1 MPKSTKGACALG
13 AAAIIGRMTGLQ
25 PSVADGAMSRLRI
38 LAGAPFVPWPTTTY
52 SNQVVHAKL
61 AAMARRHDVVFTCG
75 VATDADRSNLEA
87 LAADTGV
94 TVRGVTAPNSRG
106 QAARVW
112 SQASSVARG
121 SRPAYPT
128 GSSRPATRRCGASSG
143 GWRRGGAFD
152 LVHIDYWYVGRGW
165 IESCPIPS
173 VCYVHD
179 LMFDRVARSEALA
192 GEDAAGRL
200 QRALFSRGLR
210 RTELATLA
218 AFDALAA
225 ISPREAAA
233 LAELLPGERVAA
245 LPAGVDLAKLGEL
258 GAAEEP
264 LGVLFVGA
272 LASGPNEDGAWAFA
286 RHVWP
291 HVVAREPAA
300 RLYIVGSGPS
310 ARLRAL
316 HGRDGVT
323 VTGDVADVRAWYE
336 RCAVVVSPLR
346 WGSGMKGK
354 VLEAMALRRPL
365 VATAVSMEGIAA
377 QSGEHYL
384 AAETPEDFVEAL
396 CRLFLNP
403 DEGARLAAAARRLVE
418 ERYDVTSCMRS
429 FLTFVE
435 EVAGG

>member
-1 MPKSTKGACALG
+1 
-13 AAAIIGRMTGLQ
+13 MTS
-25 PSVADGAMSRLRI
+25 PSRHGVESPRRRLRI

-61 AAMARRHDVVFTCG
+61 AAMASRHEVVFACG

-87 LAADTGV
+87 LAAATGV

-112 SQASSVARG
+112 SHASSISQGIAAGVPYRIFKAG
-121 SRPAYPT
+121 NTPL
-128 GSSRPATRRCGASSG
+128 RRELGRMAAS
-143 GWRRGGAFD
+143 GAFD
-152 LVHIDYWYVGRGW
+152 VVHIDYWYVGRGW
-165 IESCPIPS
+165 VESCPIPS

-179 LMFDRVARSEALA
+179 LMFERVARSEALA

-200 QRALFSRGLR
+200 QRALFSRRLP

-218 AFDALAA
+218 TFDALAA
-225 ISPREAAA
+225 ISPREATA
-233 LAELLPGERVAA
+233 LAELLPRERVAA
-245 LPAGVDLAKLGEL
+245 LPAGVDLAWLGEL
-258 GAAEEP
+258 GVPEEP

-316 HGRDGVT
+316 HGHDGVT
-323 VTGDVADVRAWYE
+323 VTGDVPDVRAWYE

-377 QSGEHYL
+377 RVGEHYL
-384 AAETPEDFVEAL
+384 EAETPQDFVEAL
-396 CRLFLNP
+396 CRLFRRP
-403 DEGARLAAAARRLVE
+403 EEGTQVATAARRLVE
-418 ERYDVTSCMRS
+418 ERYDVASCMRS

-435 EVAGG
+435 EIADG

>member
-1 MPKSTKGACALG
+1 
-13 AAAIIGRMTGLQ
+13 
-25 PSVADGAMSRLRI
+25 
-38 LAGAPFVPWPTTTY
+38 VPWPTTTY
-52 SNQVVHAKL
+52 SSQVVHAKL
-61 AAMARRHDVVFTCG
+61 AAMASRHEVVFACG

-87 LAADTGV
+87 LAAATRV

-112 SQASSVARG
+112 SHASSVAQGIAAGLPYRTFKAG
-121 SRPAYPT
+121 NAPL
-128 GSSRPATRRCGASSG
+128 RRELSTLAAS
-143 GWRRGGAFD
+143 GAFD
-152 LVHIDYWYVGRGW
+152 VVHIDYWYVGRGW
-165 IESCPIPS
+165 VELCPIPS

-179 LMFDRVARSEALA
+179 LMFERVARSEALGGA
-192 GEDAAGRL
+192 NAVGRL
-200 QRALFSRGLR
+200 QRTLFSRGLR
-210 RTELATLA
+210 NAELATLA
-218 AFDALAA
+218 AFDALAS
-225 ISPREAAA
+225 ISPREAAT

-245 LPAGVDLAKLGEL
+245 LPAGVDLARLGEL
-258 GAAEEP
+258 GAAEEA

-354 VLEAMALRRPL
+354 VLEAMALGRPL
-365 VATAVSMEGIAA
+365 VATAVSMEGIPAKD
-377 QSGEHYL
+377 GVHYL
-384 AAETPEDFVEAL
+384 AAQTPEDFVSAL
-396 CRLFLNP
+396 CRLVRNP
-403 DEGARLAAAARRLVE
+403 AEGAQLATAARRLVE
-418 ERYDVTSCMRS
+418 ERYDVASCMTS

-435 EVAGG
+435 EVARG